1 MKYKK
6 LCEEIEKLSQQ
17 VATIKETQ
25 RYNKITFDC
34 LKIRIDEIFGIVD
47 NENFIDQVV
56 ERIKRKQLK

>member
-1 MKYKK
+1 MKHKK
-6 LCEEIEKLSQQ
+6 LCEEMEKLSQQ